1 MLIATKIN
9 LSGLKKMIN
18 PDLSVD
24 FYCPSSLLMALSAGP
39 ASSISSQEVTTAEIK
54 AMKVKYL

>member
-1 MLIATKIN
+1 
-9 LSGLKKMIN
+9 MIN